1 MTSIFHLLMVTAP
14 SARARRWDYFIL
26 TARVLLAS
34 IFLVYGV
41 GKLVGLQFG
50 VTPEILTQ
58 PLGQVSLAH
67 LAWYC
72 FDHQPFSAFVGVSQI
87 LASLGL
93 LWNRTALLGALLLL
107 PIAVTILVIDLTY
120 LRQMVAF
127 QYMLPFYIGLIL
139 LILAHY
145 RERMLVVFRAL
156 TRGVT
161 TRFTYPWWGYC
172 LLPLTAGLLS
182 LGWMLPMYTVSL
194 LTNPSGTLAYFQRL
208 VTHAADWLK

>member
-1 MTSIFHLLMVTAP
+1 MVAATSP
-14 SARARRWDYFIL
+14 RARRWDYFIL
-26 TARVLLAS
+26 TARVLLAG

-50 VTPEILTQ
+50 VTPEILAQ
-58 PLGQVSLAH
+58 PLGQVSLTH

-72 FDHQPFSAFVGVSQI
+72 FDHQPFSAFIGVSQI

-120 LRQMVAF
+120 LRLMVAF
-127 QYMLPFYIGLIL
+127 QYMLPFYIGLIF

-145 RERMLVVFRAL
+145 RDRMLVVMRAL
-156 TRGVT
+156 TQGVT

-172 LLPLTAGLLS
+172 FLPLTAGLLS
-182 LGWMLPMYTVSL
+182 LGWMIPMYTASL
-194 LTNPSGTLAYFQRL
+194 LTNPSGTLDYFHRL
-208 VTHAADWLK
+208 ATHAVDWLK

>member
-1 MTSIFHLLMVTAP
+1 MVAASSP
-14 SARARRWDYFIL
+14 RARRWDYFIL
-26 TARVLLAS
+26 TARVLLAG

-50 VTPEILTQ
+50 VTPEILAQ
-58 PLGQVSLAH
+58 PLGQVSLMH

-72 FDHQPFSAFVGVSQI
+72 FDHQPFSAFIGVSQI

-107 PIAVTILVIDLTY
+107 PITVTILVIDLTY

-127 QYMLPFYIGLIL
+127 QYMLPFYIGLIF
-139 LILAHY
+139 LILAHH
-145 RERMLVVFRAL
+145 RDRIQVVLRAL
-156 TRGVT
+156 TQGVT

-172 LLPLTAGLLS
+172 CLPLTAGLLS
-182 LGWMLPMYTVSL
+182 LGWLIPMYTVSF
-194 LTNPSGTLAYFQRL
+194 LTNPTGTLGYFQRL
-208 VTHAADWLK
+208 VSLAAGWLR

>member
-1 MTSIFHLLMVTAP
+1 MVAASSP
-14 SARARRWDYFIL
+14 RARRWDYFIL
-26 TARVLLAS
+26 TARVLLAG

-50 VTPEILTQ
+50 VTPEILAQ
-58 PLGQVSLAH
+58 PLGQVSLMH

-72 FDHQPFSAFVGVSQI
+72 FDHQPFSAYIGVSQI

-127 QYMLPFYIGLIL
+127 QYMLPFYIGLIF

-145 RERMLVVFRAL
+145 RDRMMVVIRAL
-156 TRGVT
+156 TQGVT

-172 LLPLTAGLLS
+172 CLPLTAGLLS
-182 LGWMLPMYTVSL
+182 LGWMIPMYTASL
-194 LTNPSGTLAYFQRL
+194 LANPSGRLDYFHRL
-208 VTHAADWLK
+208 VTQAADWLK

>member
-1 MTSIFHLLMVTAP
+1 MAAAP
-14 SARARRWDYFIL
+14 SPRARRWDYFIL
-26 TARVLLAS
+26 TARVLLAG

-41 GKLVGLQFG
+41 SKLVGLQFG
-50 VTPEILTQ
+50 VTPEVLAQ
-58 PLGQVSLAH
+58 PLEQVSLAH

-139 LILAHY
+139 LLLAHY
-145 RERMLVVFRAL
+145 RERMLVVVRAL
-156 TRGVT
+156 TQGVT

-208 VTHAADWLK
+208 FTHAADWLK

>member
-1 MTSIFHLLMVTAP
+1 MVAATSP
-14 SARARRWDYFIL
+14 RARRWDYFIL
-26 TARVLLAS
+26 TARVLLAG

-50 VTPEILTQ
+50 VTPEILAQ
-58 PLGQVSLAH
+58 PLGQVSLMH

-72 FDHQPFSAFVGVSQI
+72 FDHQPFSAFIGVSQI

-127 QYMLPFYIGLIL
+127 QYMLPFYIGLIF

-145 RERMLVVFRAL
+145 RDRMFVVLRAL
-156 TRGVT
+156 TQGVT

-172 LLPLTAGLLS
+172 CLPLTAGLLS
-182 LGWMLPMYTVSL
+182 LGWMIPMYTASF
-194 LTNPSGTLAYFQRL
+194 LTSPSGTLDYFHRL
-208 VTHAADWLK
+208 VTQAADWLK

>member
-1 MTSIFHLLMVTAP
+1 MVAAP
-14 SARARRWDYFIL
+14 SARVRRWDYFIL
-26 TARVLLAS
+26 TARVLLAG
-34 IFLVYGV
+34 IFLGYGV

-50 VTPEILTQ
+50 VTPEILAQ

-72 FDHQPFSAFVGVSQI
+72 FDHQPFSAYIGVSQI

-127 QYMLPFYIGLIL
+127 QYMLPFYIGLIF

-145 RERMLVVFRAL
+145 RARMLVVVRAL
-156 TRGVT
+156 TQGVT

-182 LGWMLPMYTVSL
+182 LGWMLPMYTVSFL
-194 LTNPSGTLAYFQRL
+194 QNPNGTLGYFQRL
-208 VTHAADWLK
+208 ATQVAHWLN

>member
-1 MTSIFHLLMVTAP
+1 MAAVP
-14 SARARRWDYFIL
+14 SPRARRWDYFIL
-26 TARVLLAS
+26 TARVLLAG

-50 VTPEILTQ
+50 VTPEILAQ
-58 PLGQVSLAH
+58 PLGQVSLSH

-72 FDHQPFSAFVGVSQI
+72 FDHQPFSAYIGVSQI

-107 PIAVTILVIDLTY
+107 PIAVTIFVIDLTY

-127 QYMLPFYIGLIL
+127 QYMLPFYISLIF

-145 RERMLVVFRAL
+145 RERMLVVVRAL
-156 TRGVT
+156 TQGVT

-172 LLPLTAGLLS
+172 FLPLTAGLLS
-182 LGWMLPMYTVSL
+182 LCWMIPMYTVSFL
-194 LTNPSGTLAYFQRL
+194 QNPSGTLGYFQRL
-208 VTHAADWLK
+208 ATQVAHWLS

>member
-1 MTSIFHLLMVTAP
+1 MAATTSP
-14 SARARRWDYFIL
+14 RARRWDYFIL
-26 TARVLLAS
+26 TARVLLAG

-50 VTPEILTQ
+50 VTPEILAQ
-58 PLGQVSLAH
+58 PLGQVSLMH

-72 FDHQPFSAFVGVSQI
+72 FDHQPFSAFIGVSQL

-127 QYMLPFYIGLIL
+127 QYMLPFYIGLL
-139 LILAHY
+139 FLILAHY
-145 RERMLVVFRAL
+145 RDRMRIVLRAL
-156 TRGVT
+156 TQGLT
-161 TRFTYPWWGYC
+161 TRFTYPWWEYC
-172 LLPLTAGLLS
+172 CLPLTAGLLS
-182 LGWMLPMYTVSL
+182 LGWMIPMYMANL
-194 LTNPSGTLAYFQRL
+194 LTNPSGTIGYFHRVVIQ
-208 VTHAADWLK
+208 AADWLK